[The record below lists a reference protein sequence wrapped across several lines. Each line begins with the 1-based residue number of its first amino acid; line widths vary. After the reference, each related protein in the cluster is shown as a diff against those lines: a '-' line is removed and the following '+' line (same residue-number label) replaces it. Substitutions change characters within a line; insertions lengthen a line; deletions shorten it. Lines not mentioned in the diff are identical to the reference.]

1 VVKRFI
7 QKEDEDFFD
16 TYSLITRLTIIRVLV
31 ALAASHGLLIHQM
44 NVKTTVLNGA
54 FDEEIYMPQSNGFV
68 ALGQENKV
76 CRL

>member
-54 FDEEIYMPQSNGFV
+54 FDEEIYMQQSNGFV